1 MLLNIA
7 AYYKKRILTVKIQV
21 KILFSFIDLE
31 AYMSENQADILE
43 IMKDLVK
50 INSIIATELIQL
62 VENSSSQLRGE
73 IPDSCKVQHLELR
86 KDIINIA
93 EKWNDNCDTLRVHNL
108 KHG

>member
-1 MLLNIA
+1 MNE
-7 AYYKKRILTVKIQV
+7 K
-21 KILFSFIDLE
+21 
-31 AYMSENQADILE
+31 QADILE

-73 IPDSCKVQHLELR
+73 IPDSCKTQHLELR
-86 KDIINIA
+86 KDIISIA

-108 KHG
+108 EHG

>member
-1 MLLNIA
+1 
-7 AYYKKRILTVKIQV
+7 
-21 KILFSFIDLE
+21 
-31 AYMSENQADILE
+31 MSENQADILE

-86 KDIINIA
+86 K
-93 EKWNDNCDTLRVHNL
+93 
-108 KHG
+108 

>member
-1 MLLNIA
+1 
-7 AYYKKRILTVKIQV
+7 
-21 KILFSFIDLE
+21 
-31 AYMSENQADILE
+31 MSENQADILK

-73 IPDSCKVQHLELR
+73 IPDSCKAQHLELR
-86 KDIINIA
+86 KDIISIA
-93 EKWNDNCDTLRVHNL
+93 EKWNDNCGNLRVHNL

>member
-1 MLLNIA
+1 MN
-7 AYYKKRILTVKIQV
+7 
-21 KILFSFIDLE
+21 
-31 AYMSENQADILE
+31 ENQADILE

-93 EKWNDNCDTLRVHNL
+93 EKWNSDCQVLREHNL
-108 KHG
+108 RHGE